1 VLADR
6 PVDPGSSALQSEL
19 LQQLDQLTQARRARV
34 VLSEG
39 SVPGV
44 VWTVLALGAVVTVG
58 FTFFFGTINL
68 RAQVLMTG
76 LLAFTIFLDLEVI
89 VTVNRPFTGPV
100 SVSFPEE
107 FRAPEAY
114 ESRG

>member
-6 PVDPGSSALQSEL
+6 PVDPRSSALQSEL

-44 VWTVLALGAVVTVG
+44 G
-58 FTFFFGTINL
+58 
-68 RAQVLMTG
+68 
-76 LLAFTIFLDLEVI
+76 
-89 VTVNRPFTGPV
+89 GPCWP
-100 SVSFPEE
+100 SVPW
-107 FRAPEAY
+107 
-114 ESRG
+114 